1 MPTQHVVRAHIAI
14 GAVVGGCIV
23 VLAIFDGGYF
33 PTTWGLILLAVVL
46 AACITAI
53 VSDTFEAGWRDVAFV
68 AGLAAFALW
77 QLASIV
83 WSDGADAQVLEAER
97 TLIYV
102 TAIATLFFAARR
114 AQVETFVAGLGAGI
128 VLVALVGLVEHLAFS
143 DPSVLAER
151 LAQPI
156 GYANADGLLV
166 GLGLVFALAAASR
179 GRVVVR
185 VAAAAASVPLAAGLY
200 LTLSRGAILATAVGI
215 VCMLAIDPRRIEAA
229 AAALVILVPV
239 TVALALTSHSSVVA
253 GSTSSDDLGNAG
265 RRLLVELALLAVSAG
280 AAALAA
286 MRLRRR
292 RALSARARGRLNVGL
307 GIACAVLLGL
317 AFVMVGGPVR
327 AARDAVD
334 SFAASA
340 PRGASGS
347 SARLVSGSGSY
358 RADYWQVAWSA
369 ARNEPL
375 HGAGAGSFE
384 RLWLAGRPI
393 DQNVRDAHNLY
404 LEVLAELGAVGLVIL
419 CLTLAVP
426 LTAVPRVRA
435 EPFMPAAAGAYIT
448 FLAHASLDW
457 DWEVPALTLVALA
470 AGATL
475 IVAARTGSAHALSL
489 RPRVVVLGLLAPLL
503 VLAAAIHGGQGR
515 LEQARRTLDR
525 GNSARAAQQA
535 GSAARWLP
543 WAAEPWQLRG
553 EALLE
558 LGDVRGSATALHRA
572 SRMNSAN
579 WEIWYE
585 LALVERGKVRAQALA
600 RAKELNPRS
609 REIAALE
616 GP

>member
-1 MPTQHVVRAHIAI
+1 MPTQHVVRAHITI

-83 WSDGADAQVLEAER
+83 WSVGADAQVLEAER

-114 AQVETFVAGLGAGI
+114 AQVETLVAGLGAGI

-229 AAALVILVPV
+229 AAALVLLVPV

-253 GSTSSDDLGNAG
+253 GTPAPMTWATPAGGSLSSSLFSQC
-265 RRLLVELALLAVSAG
+265 L
-280 AAALAA
+280 
-286 MRLRRR
+286 
-292 RALSARARGRLNVGL
+292 RARR
-307 GIACAVLLGL
+307 
-317 AFVMVGGPVR
+317 
-327 AARDAVD
+327 
-334 SFAASA
+334 
-340 PRGASGS
+340 
-347 SARLVSGSGSY
+347 
-358 RADYWQVAWSA
+358 
-369 ARNEPL
+369 PL
-375 HGAGAGSFE
+375 
-384 RLWLAGRPI
+384 R
-393 DQNVRDAHNLY
+393 Q
-404 LEVLAELGAVGLVIL
+404 
-419 CLTLAVP
+419 
-426 LTAVPRVRA
+426 
-435 EPFMPAAAGAYIT
+435 
-448 FLAHASLDW
+448 
-457 DWEVPALTLVALA
+457 
-470 AGATL
+470 
-475 IVAARTGSAHALSL
+475 
-489 RPRVVVLGLLAPLL
+489 
-503 VLAAAIHGGQGR
+503 
-515 LEQARRTLDR
+515 
-525 GNSARAAQQA
+525 
-535 GSAARWLP
+535 
-543 WAAEPWQLRG
+543 
-553 EALLE
+553 
-558 LGDVRGSATALHRA
+558 
-572 SRMNSAN
+572 
-579 WEIWYE
+579 
-585 LALVERGKVRAQALA
+585 
-600 RAKELNPRS
+600 
-609 REIAALE
+609 
-616 GP
+616 